1 MRKDIN
7 GYSTDQ
13 KPIHPLMQ
21 AGDNGNG
28 MQDGQEQV
36 QAFDDPLLQFNRSAI
51 WTTDVNLDWFMEHPL
66 WNSPEVML

>member
-1 MRKDIN
+1 MVKDIN

-13 KPIHPLMQ
+13 KPIHPPMQ
-21 AGDNGNG
+21 AADNGND
-28 MQDGQEQV
+28 MQHGHEQV
-36 QAFDDPLLQFNRSAI
+36 QAFDDPLLHFNRNAI